1 LFAVNHGREAVEVFK
16 IDVSGERPR
25 FTWVGTV
32 LAPNDGFIGA
42 VAWIPGTDGIV
53 VTSLE
58 DPRDPE
64 GSTSR
69 VIRGCAYTLN
79 ATEPLSM

>member
-1 LFAVNHGREAVEVFK
+1 MPRVHGVN
-16 IDVSGERPR
+16 ERIK
-25 FTWVGTV
+25 V
-32 LAPNDGFIGA
+32 DEIGPSIAFYYQLMTNLDA

-64 GSTSR
+64 GSAQREEHSH
-69 VIRGCAYTLN
+69 RGRWRKGRAHRHPS
-79 ATEPLSM
+79 AIA